1 MDNSIKEQNL
11 SEDETEKQELEDGGS
26 RIIEYFDNARTNIND
41 LTLTLRLLYDLK
53 KIDKEL
59 AEIEEEKGDLPEKI
73 DELDEKIEELEE
85 RISEDKSNLEILR
98 AEETR
103 IVHDNKTVEDK
114 ANKLDEQK
122 YNVRNNKEYDEI
134 TKMIDDCFEILD
146 KNETRLKEIEEI
158 TDNLENEIEANED
171 KLDEYIKDRDDSQEQ
186 LDELN
191 EEFKEEEET
200 LNNERKKLLSR
211 LDYDTKSLYERINS
225 SFKGEALG
233 IVRKGNCSGCYNSV
247 PPQRAI
253 EIRMSEKI
261 YTCQSC
267 GRILIDESLIKD
279 L

>member
-1 MDNSIKEQNL
+1 MEQNIMN
-11 SEDETEKQELEDGGS
+11 EDNENPELENGGS
-26 RIIEYFDNARTNIND
+26 RIIEFFDDKQSAKND
-41 LTLTLRLLYDLK
+41 LSSTLRILYELK

-59 AEIEEEKGDLPEKI
+59 ADIEEEKGDLPEKI
-73 DELDEKIEELEE
+73 EELDEKIEELEK
-85 RISEDKSNLEILR
+85 RITEDKSSLEILR
-98 AEETR
+98 AEEKK
-103 IVHDNKTVEDK
+103 IVKDNKTIEDK
-114 ANKLDEQK
+114 ANKLDEEK

-134 TKMIDDCFEILD
+134 SKMIDECFEILD
-146 KNETRLKEIEEI
+146 RNENRLKEIEEL

-171 KLDEYIKDRDDSQEQ
+171 KVEEYTEERDESQEH

-191 EEFKEEEET
+191 EEFKEEETT
-200 LNNERKKLLSR
+200 LNSERKKLVSK
-211 LDYDTKSLYERINS
+211 LDFETKSLYERINS
-225 SFKGEALG
+225 SYKGEALG

-253 EIRMSEKI
+253 EIRMSEKM